1 MEIPQTQKLTDMPE
15 AGRQLKKKIGKA
27 KTATETEGQQSA
39 VVNEVPDRA
48 KPKVTATPKADTKTT
63 SRIFDLLEQAG
74 NYKQLKKGVNEVMKM
89 LAKHKVEA
97 VIMAADTDPLEMLMS
112 LPSQCEEHSVP
123 YCFVE
128 STAALGR
135 ACGIQRYLLINLRPV
150 IACCI
155 IEMEGSNLNK
165 QIAELK
171 DTIEQLQY

>member
-1 MEIPQTQKLTDMPE
+1 MEIPQTEILKDMPE

-27 KTATETEGQQSA
+27 KAAPEAQAQQST
-39 VVNEVPDRA
+39 VTNEISEKA
-48 KPKVTATPKADTKTT
+48 KPKATATPRADNKTT
-63 SRIFDLLEQAG
+63 SKIFDMLEQAS

-112 LPSQCEEHSVP
+112 LPAMCEEHSVP

-135 ACGIQRYLLINLRPV
+135 ACGIQR
-150 IACCI
+150 
-155 IEMEGSNLNK
+155 
-165 QIAELK
+165 
-171 DTIEQLQY
+171 